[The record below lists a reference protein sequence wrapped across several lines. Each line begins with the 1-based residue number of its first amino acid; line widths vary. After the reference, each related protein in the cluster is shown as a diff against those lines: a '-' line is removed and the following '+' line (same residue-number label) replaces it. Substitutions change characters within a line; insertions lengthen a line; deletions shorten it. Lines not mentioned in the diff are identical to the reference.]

1 MTYIKRRVKQ
11 IVLSKYIFEE
21 EMKVMQRE
29 TTLLYRPVNQAELD
43 LIKESGCKKFP
54 PRLPAQPIFYPVMN
68 EAYAIQMA
76 KEWNV
81 PAYGVGYVT
90 CFAVDSEYLKKFK
103 VENVGGDIHNE
114 LWVSA
119 GELEM
124 FNNHIIGQI
133 AVTKVFRNKSK
144 SLNN

>member
-21 EMKVMQRE
+21 EMKVMRRE

-43 LIKESGCKKFP
+43 LIKESVWKKFP

-81 PAYGVGYVT
+81 PAYGVGYVM

-103 VENVGGDIHNE
+103 VEIYIMSFGYLPEN
-114 LWVSA
+114 LRY
-119 GELEM
+119 LT
-124 FNNHIIGQI
+124 IISSG
-133 AVTKVFRNKSK
+133 R
-144 SLNN
+144 